1 MILEA
6 LSHEFRTGCPWELY
20 AEVVNITKSVEELYK
35 KSSVWKVNLEKKG
48 VRVNMKKSKFMF
60 SGLNM
65 KTLINCD
72 V

>member
-6 LSHEFRTGCPWELY
+6 LLHEFSCPWELY
-20 AEVVNITKSVEELYK
+20 ADVVNITKSVEELYK
-35 KSSVWKVNLEKKG
+35 KSSVWKVNLEKKD